1 MYEVKGNT
9 LRISVRNLV
18 EFIYSSGDIDSG
30 SGAVMDVSVMQE
42 GARIHRKLQKSAG
55 SRYHA
60 EVPLKYNIELSDSD
74 GEPYVVAIEGR
85 ADGIICDMDEDDE
98 GNKLPMSDVIIDEIK
113 TTRQDVSKMKEAV
126 YVHKAQAMCYAY
138 IFAVR
143 HNLDEITVQMT
154 YCNPLT
160 EEIKKFS
167 ELLPVKDVVGW
178 FDGLVAQFK
187 RWSDFV
193 FESRKKRQES
203 IENIEF
209 PFEYREGQ
217 KNLVVGVY
225 RSVERGNNLF
235 IQASTGVGKTI
246 STIFP
251 SVMAMGQGMA
261 DKIFYLTS
269 KTITRTVADD
279 TYKLLRDNG
288 LYFRSIILTAKEK
301 ICPNTEC
308 VCSAKDCDRAKGHY
322 DRVNDAVYD
331 MITNNLSIDRGTVT
345 EYAGK
350 HNVCPFEMGLDATY
364 WCDGIICD
372 YNYVFDPNVALKR
385 YFAQGSKKDYI
396 FLVDEAHNLVDRAR
410 EMYSA
415 VLVKEHVLETKKLLS
430 EDKENAD
437 RKLIAQFERVN
448 KHLLSMKRECDTY
461 KVFGGSDSLGR
472 LPEYLSYLAMGIQSF
487 LEKHNNYRYRKELLE
502 FFFEVNHFLNMY
514 DCLDEKYVIY
524 TEHNYKGDFCV
535 NLFCVDPSGNI
546 SDRLYSAR
554 STIFFSAT
562 LLPVNF
568 FKEMLTG
575 NAEDYA
581 IYAQSTFPRERR
593 RIVIGRDVS
602 SRYTRRNDT
611 EYGKICSYI
620 HQTIT
625 AQNGKYMVFFPS
637 YAYMQKV
644 YDMYVSMYSPYEL
657 TEDTQDTL
665 ILYTD
670 ETKVLL
676 QKTDMREHDKE
687 WFLEMFNNSE
697 CNGSLVGFCVAGG
710 IFSEG
715 IDLRQD
721 SLIGAIIVGTGLP
734 MICRDRDILREYF
747 NEQGKDGFSYA
758 YVYPGMNK
766 VLQAAGRVIRTSS
779 DCGVIELLDDRFLN
793 REQQY
798 LFPREWDDIVVTDRN
813 NIDEVLSDFWK
824 NIVQ

>member
-30 SGAVMDVSVMQE
+30 SGSVMDVSVMQE
-42 GARIHRKLQKSAG
+42 GARLHRKIQKSAG

-74 GEPYVVAIEGR
+74 GDSYVVAIEGR

-98 GNKLPMSDVIIDEIK
+98 GSRIPMSDVIIDEIK

-138 IFAVR
+138 IFAVK

-167 ELLPVKDVVGW
+167 ELMPVKDVVSW
-178 FDGLVAQFK
+178 FDGLVEKFK

-193 FESRKKRQES
+193 FESRKKRQET
-203 IENIEF
+203 IGNIEF

-251 SVMAMGQGMA
+251 AVMAMGQGMA

-308 VCSAKDCDRAKGHY
+308 VCSAKDCVRAKGHY

-331 MITNNLSIDRGTVT
+331 MITGNLSIDRETLS
-345 EYAGK
+345 EYADK

-372 YNYVFDPNVALKR
+372 YNYVFDPDVALKR

-430 EDKENAD
+430 DDKENVD

-448 KHLLSMKRECDTY
+448 RQLLAMKRECDTY

-472 LPEYLSYLAMGIQSF
+472 LPEYLSYLTVGIQSF
-487 LEKHNNYRYRKELLE
+487 LEKHNNYRYRNELLE
-502 FFFEVNHFLNMY
+502 FFFEANHFLNMY

-524 TEHNYKGDFCV
+524 TEHNSKGDFCV
-535 NLFCVDPSGNI
+535 KLFCVDPSGNI
-546 SDRLYSAR
+546 ADRLYSAR

-575 NAEDYA
+575 NTEDYA
-581 IYAQSTFPRERR
+581 IYAQSTFPSERR

-602 SRYTRRNDT
+602 SRYTRRNAA

-620 HQTIT
+620 HETIT
-625 AQNGKYMVFFPS
+625 ARNGKYMVFFPS
-637 YAYMQKV
+637 YAYMQNV
-644 YDMYVSMYSPYEL
+644 YDMYVSVYNPYEL

-665 ILYTD
+665 IMYTD

-687 WFLEMFNNSE
+687 WFLEMFNNAE
-697 CNGSLVGFCVAGG
+697 CNGTLIGFCVAGG

-721 SLIGAIIVGTGLP
+721 SLIGAVIVGTGLP
-734 MICRDRDILREYF
+734 MICRERDILRDYF
-747 NEQGKDGFSYA
+747 NGQGKDGFSYA

-793 REQQY
+793 KEQQY
-798 LFPREWDDIVVTDRN
+798 LFPREWNDVVVTDKN
-813 NIDEVLSDFWK
+813 NISEVLSDFWK

>member
-308 VCSAKDCDRAKGHY
+308 VCSAKDCDSAKGHY

-331 MITNNLSIDRGTVT
+331 MITNNLSIDRDTVT

-437 RKLIAQFERVN
+437 RKLIAQFERIN

-524 TEHNYKGDFCV
+524 TEHNSKGDFCV
-535 NLFCVDPSGNI
+535 NLFCVDPSNNI
-546 SDRLYSAR
+546 ADRLYSAR

-620 HQTIT
+620 HETIT
-625 AQNGKYMVFFPS
+625 ARNGKYMVFFPS

-670 ETKVLL
+670 ETKILL
-676 QKTDMREHDKE
+676 QKTDMREQDKE

-697 CNGSLVGFCVAGG
+697 CNGSLIGFCVAGG

-721 SLIGAIIVGTGLP
+721 SLIGAVIVGTGLP
-734 MICRDRDILREYF
+734 MICRDRDILRDYF
-747 NEQGKDGFSYA
+747 DRQGKDGFSYA

-798 LFPREWDDIVVTDRN
+798 LFPREWDDIVVTDKN
-813 NIDEVLSDFWK
+813 KISEVLSDFWK